1 MATKTKLKAAAAV
14 YAAQSLDDVQ
24 ASIKTIGDLQR
35 EHTRIFLNLNDAVTA
50 LTDSATPELNALSD
64 RIKSL
69 QAGVQ
74 TWCEAHREEICGKGK
89 TANLITGEVSWR
101 QRPPSIRISGVEAVL
116 AWLKVQGMALF
127 IRTKEEVNKEAMLNE
142 PDKARGIPGVNI
154 VTGVEDFIIT
164 PFEVTGEGV

>member
-24 ASIKTIGDLQR
+24 ASIKLIGDLQR
-35 EHTRIFLNLNDAVTA
+35 EHTRIFANLNDAIAA

-101 QRPPSIRISGVEAVL
+101 QRPPSIRISGVDAVL

-142 PDKARGIPGVNI
+142 PEKARGIPGVSI

-164 PFEVTGEGV
+164 PFEVTGEVA

>member
-14 YAAQSLDDVQ
+14 YAAQSLADVQ
-24 ASIKTIGDLQR
+24 ASIKLIGDLQR
-35 EHTRIFLNLNDAVTA
+35 EHTRIYTNLNDAIAA
-50 LTDSATPELNALSD
+50 LTDSTAPDLNGLTE
-64 RIKSL
+64 RIKAL

-101 QRPPSIRISGVEAVL
+101 QRPPSIRISGVDAVL

-127 IRTKEEVNKEAMLNE
+127 IRSKEEVNKEAMLNE
-142 PDKARGIPGVNI
+142 PDKARGIPGVSI

-164 PFEVTGEGV
+164 PFELEQTA